1 MELTTIYTIIIVA
14 EICRFIYGRVRS
26 CIRTNARI
34 RKAEA
39 ARSLVQSV
47 TTNMMG
53 AITFQEFKPLD
64 EEARY
69 FAETATNSDIPDY
82 KWDAINMAYR
92 LIAERYF
99 GCAKKPET
107 PARNNYTDKFV
118 PYPNFHPNPVPDI
131 NIRQR
136 VPFDCS
142 KPVDGD
148 CGIRFGANINR
159 PYHFDIPSPT
169 NDHIK
174 QYGALL
180 RDCDIGPDWMPIPK
194 TNRHLNRDKPALN
207 EFIAKNTGDQ
217 TVYCQC
223 DDTCANNC
231 VICAVNGP
239 CKADQITNLNDE
251 TTEHMDA
258 AIYTMVCENCEDDSS
273 EETIP
278 PAPTRVPPTPPV
290 TTEEPTIET
299 IVDPELITTRE
310 PRFHPLRRADDSS
323 NV

>member
-47 TTNMMG
+47 ATNMMG
-53 AITFQEFKPLD
+53 AITFKEFKPLD
-64 EEARY
+64 EEAHY
-69 FAETATNSDIPDY
+69 FAETATNADIPDY

-92 LIAERYF
+92 LIAEQYF

-107 PARNNYTDKFV
+107 PARDNYT
-118 PYPNFHPNPVPDI
+118 YNPNAFYPNPVPDI

-142 KPVDGD
+142 KPGGCDR
-148 CGIRFGANINR
+148 GILFGANINR

-169 NDHIK
+169 NDQIK
-174 QYGALL
+174 RTEALF
-180 RDCDIGPDWMPIPK
+180 RDCDIGPDWMPIPN
-194 TNRHLNRDKPALN
+194 TNRHLNRDKPALT
-207 EFIAKNTGDQ
+207 EFIAKNTGKQ
-217 TVYCQC
+217 TAYCQC
-223 DDTCANNC
+223 DDTCVNNC

-239 CKADQITNLNDE
+239 CKADQIVNLDDE
-251 TTEHMDA
+251 ATDAMDA
-258 AIYTMVCENCEDDSS
+258 AMHQMICENCDDDSS

-278 PAPTRVPPTPPV
+278 PAPTRVAPTPPV

-310 PRFHPLRRADDSS
+310 PRFHPLRRAEDLS